1 MTMSMHLDFVRLLIE
16 SVSRLRS
23 CLVRRGGC
31 LAAASATHH
40 PMQNKCV
47 TVWTVES
54 ITSKKL
60 KRGTDL
66 LKTRKNKETG
76 CALGGC
82 AQHAAPGTSD
92 TTVDEHVRR
101 NGPSLRACV
110 VGVPRLV

>member
-101 NGPSLRACV
+101 NGPSSRPCV
-110 VGVPRLV
+110 VGVPRRV